1 MIRCFSMS
9 ESLEKATPLELDM
22 LILQKKISQGDFD
35 NISVFS
41 EDILNRS
48 RSTSERDH
56 FIEARV
62 RMERALLGLVDPSLV
77 GNELRWCVDRLNAIC
92 SGSPLHGLALL
103 NLANWHRNVGES
115 IMSLVVHADIS
126 KEYGH
131 PEDIIGLSRLEA
143 ARIYV
148 TLNDL
153 DPAMRHFWAA
163 RKYFTNSNMASESLV
178 CYLEW
183 LDLALEEVSETAPN
197 MENRVENAAPRES
210 AGATWVPS
218 NPNDITE
225 IVEELIPILTEDLSG
240 ESRNDIGLIIDSS
253 NMLGVGK
260 WKRILIER
268 KSEIQ
273 DLKVLEALQS

>member
-1 MIRCFSMS
+1 MS
-9 ESLEKATPLELDM
+9 ESLDKATPLELDI
-22 LILQKKISQGDFD
+22 LILQKKISQGDLE
-35 NISVFS
+35 NIGIFS
-41 EDILNRS
+41 EEILNRS
-48 RSTSERDH
+48 RTTSERDH
-56 FIEARV
+56 LIEARV
-62 RMERALLGLVDPSLV
+62 RMERALLGITDTSLV

-92 SGSPLHGLALL
+92 PGSPLHGLALL

-153 DPAMRHFWAA
+153 DPAMRHLWSA
-163 RKYFTNSNMASESLV
+163 RKYFTNTNMTSESLV
-178 CYLEW
+178 CSLEW
-183 LDLALEEVSETAPN
+183 LDLALEEVSETAPE
-197 MENRVENAAPRES
+197 MENRLENAAPRES
-210 AGATWVPS
+210 AGSTWIPS
-218 NPNDITE
+218 NPNDVIE
-225 IVEELIPILTEDLSG
+225 IVEELIPILTKNLSG
-240 ESRNDIGLIIDSS
+240 ENRNDIGLIIDSS
-253 NMLGVGK
+253 NILKVDS
-260 WKRILIER
+260 WKKILLER

>member
-1 MIRCFSMS
+1 M
-9 ESLEKATPLELDM
+9 E
-22 LILQKKISQGDFD
+22 
-35 NISVFS
+35 NIGIFS
-41 EDILNRS
+41 EEILNRS
-48 RSTSERDH
+48 RTTSERDH
-56 FIEARV
+56 LIEARV
-62 RMERALLGLVDPSLV
+62 RMERALLGITDTSLV

-92 SGSPLHGLALL
+92 PGSPLHGLALL

-153 DPAMRHFWAA
+153 DPAMRHLWSA
-163 RKYFTNSNMASESLV
+163 RKYFTNTNMTSESLV
-178 CYLEW
+178 CSLEW
-183 LDLALEEVSETAPN
+183 LDLALEEVSETAPE
-197 MENRVENAAPRES
+197 MENRLENAAPRES
-210 AGATWVPS
+210 AGSTWIPS
-218 NPNDITE
+218 NPNDVIE
-225 IVEELIPILTEDLSG
+225 IVEELIPILTKNLSG
-240 ESRNDIGLIIDSS
+240 ENRNDIGLIIDSS
-253 NMLGVGK
+253 NILKVDS
-260 WKRILIER
+260 WKKILLER

>member
-1 MIRCFSMS
+1 MS
-9 ESLEKATPLELDM
+9 ESLDKATPLELDM
-22 LILQKKISQGDFD
+22 LILQKKISQGDFE
-35 NISVFS
+35 NIELFS

-48 RSTSERDH
+48 RTTAERDH
-56 FIEARV
+56 LIEARV
-62 RMERALLGLVDPSLV
+62 RMERALLGIVDPSLV

-92 SGSPLHGLALL
+92 PGSPLHGLALL

-126 KEYGH
+126 KAYGH

-153 DPAMRHFWAA
+153 DSAMRHFWSA
-163 RKYFTNSNMASESLV
+163 RKYFTNCNMGSESLV
-178 CYLEW
+178 CSLEW

>member
-1 MIRCFSMS
+1 MS

-22 LILQKKISQGDFD
+22 LILQKKISQGDLE
-35 NISVFS
+35 NLSNFS

-48 RSTSERDH
+48 RTTDERDH
-56 FIEARV
+56 LIEARV
-62 RMERALLGLVDPSLV
+62 RMERALLGITDTSLV
-77 GNELRWCVDRLNAIC
+77 GSELRWCVDRLNALC
-92 SGSPLHGLALL
+92 PGSPLHGLALL

-153 DPAMRHFWAA
+153 DPAMRHLWSA
-163 RKYFTNSNMASESLV
+163 RKYFTNTNMTSESLV
-178 CYLEW
+178 CSLEW
-183 LDLALEEVSETAPN
+183 LDLALEEVSENAPD
-197 MENRVENAAPRES
+197 MENRLENAAPRES
-210 AGATWVPS
+210 AGSTWIPS
-218 NPNDITE
+218 NPNDVIE
-225 IVEELIPILTEDLSG
+225 IVEELIPILTKNLSG
-240 ESRNDIGLIIDSS
+240 ENRNDIGLIIDSS
-253 NMLGVGK
+253 NILKVDS
-260 WKRILIER
+260 WKKILLER

>member
-1 MIRCFSMS
+1 MRVYPMG
-9 ESLEKATPLELDM
+9 ESLDKATPLELDM
-22 LILQKKISQGDFD
+22 LILQKKISQGDLE
-35 NISVFS
+35 NIGIFS
-41 EDILNRS
+41 EEILNRS
-48 RSTSERDH
+48 RTTSERDH
-56 FIEARV
+56 LIEARV
-62 RMERALLGLVDPSLV
+62 RMERALLGITDTSLV

-92 SGSPLHGLALL
+92 PGSPLHGLALL

-153 DPAMRHFWAA
+153 DPAMRHLWSA
-163 RKYFTNSNMASESLV
+163 RKYFTNTNMTSESLV
-178 CYLEW
+178 CSLEW
-183 LDLALEEVSETAPN
+183 LDLALEEVSETAPE
-197 MENRVENAAPRES
+197 MENRLENAAPRES
-210 AGATWVPS
+210 AGSTWIPS
-218 NPNDITE
+218 NPNDVIE
-225 IVEELIPILTEDLSG
+225 IVEELIPILTKNLSG
-240 ESRNDIGLIIDSS
+240 ENRNDIGLIIDSS
-253 NMLGVGK
+253 NILEVDS
-260 WKRILIER
+260 WKKILLER

>member
-1 MIRCFSMS
+1 MS
-9 ESLEKATPLELDM
+9 ESLDKATSLELDM
-22 LILQKKISQGDFD
+22 LILQKKISQGDLE
-35 NISVFS
+35 NIGIFS
-41 EDILNRS
+41 EEILNRS
-48 RSTSERDH
+48 RTTSERDH
-56 FIEARV
+56 LIEARV
-62 RMERALLGLVDPSLV
+62 RMERALLGITDTSLV

-92 SGSPLHGLALL
+92 PGSPLHGLALL

-153 DPAMRHFWAA
+153 DPAMRHLWSA
-163 RKYFTNSNMASESLV
+163 RKYFTNTNMTSESLV
-178 CYLEW
+178 CSLEW
-183 LDLALEEVSETAPN
+183 LDLALEEVSENAPD
-197 MENRVENAAPRES
+197 MENRLENAAPRES
-210 AGATWVPS
+210 AGSTWIPS
-218 NPNDITE
+218 NPNDVIE
-225 IVEELIPILTEDLSG
+225 IVEELIPILTKNLSG
-240 ESRNDIGLIIDSS
+240 ENRNDIGLIIDSS
-253 NMLGVGK
+253 NILEVDS
-260 WKRILIER
+260 WKKILLER

>member
-1 MIRCFSMS
+1 MS
-9 ESLEKATPLELDM
+9 ESLDKATPLELDM
-22 LILQKKISQGDFD
+22 LILQKKISQGDFE
-35 NISVFS
+35 NIELFS

-48 RSTSERDH
+48 RTTAERDH
-56 FIEARV
+56 LIEARV
-62 RMERALLGLVDPSLV
+62 RMERALLGIIDPSLV

-92 SGSPLHGLALL
+92 SGSPLQGLALL

-153 DPAMRHFWAA
+153 DPAMRHFWSA
-163 RKYFTNSNMASESLV
+163 RKYFTNSNMTSESLV
-178 CYLEW
+178 CSLEW
-183 LDLALEEVSETAPN
+183 LDLALEEVSATAPD
-197 MENRVENAAPRES
+197 MGNRLKNAAPRES
-210 AGATWVPS
+210 AGSTWIPS
-218 NPNDITE
+218 NPNDVVE
-225 IVEELIPILTEDLSG
+225 IVEELIPILTKDLSG

-253 NMLGVGK
+253 NMLGVHE
-260 WKRILIER
+260 WKKILIER

>member
-1 MIRCFSMS
+1 MRAFLMS
-9 ESLEKATPLELDM
+9 ESLDKATSLELDM
-22 LILQKKISQGDFD
+22 LILQKKISQGDLE
-35 NISVFS
+35 NIGIFS
-41 EDILNRS
+41 EEILNRS

-56 FIEARV
+56 LIEARV
-62 RMERALLGLVDPSLV
+62 RMERALLGITDTSLV

-92 SGSPLHGLALL
+92 PGSPLHGLALL

-153 DPAMRHFWAA
+153 DPAMRHLWSA
-163 RKYFTNSNMASESLV
+163 RKYFTNTNMTSESLV
-178 CYLEW
+178 CSLEW
-183 LDLALEEVSETAPN
+183 LDLALEEVSENAPD
-197 MENRVENAAPRES
+197 MENRLENAAPRES
-210 AGATWVPS
+210 AGSTWIPS
-218 NPNDITE
+218 NPNDVIE
-225 IVEELIPILTEDLSG
+225 IVEELIPILTKNLSG
-240 ESRNDIGLIIDSS
+240 ENRNDIGLIIDSS
-253 NMLGVGK
+253 NSLKVDS
-260 WKRILIER
+260 WKKILLER

>member
-1 MIRCFSMS
+1 MS
-9 ESLEKATPLELDM
+9 ESLDKATSLELDM
-22 LILQKKISQGDFD
+22 LILQKKISQGDLE
-35 NISVFS
+35 NIGIFS
-41 EDILNRS
+41 EEILNRS

-56 FIEARV
+56 LIEARV
-62 RMERALLGLVDPSLV
+62 RMERALLGITDTSLV

-92 SGSPLHGLALL
+92 PGSPLHGLALL

-153 DPAMRHFWAA
+153 DPAMRHLWSA
-163 RKYFTNSNMASESLV
+163 RKYFTNTNMTSESLV
-178 CYLEW
+178 CSLEW
-183 LDLALEEVSETAPN
+183 LDLALEEVSENAPD
-197 MENRVENAAPRES
+197 MENRLENAAPRES
-210 AGATWVPS
+210 AGSTWIPS
-218 NPNDITE
+218 NPNDVIE
-225 IVEELIPILTEDLSG
+225 IVEELIPILTKNLSG
-240 ESRNDIGLIIDSS
+240 ANRNDIGLIIDSS
-253 NMLGVGK
+253 NILKVDS
-260 WKRILIER
+260 WKKILVER

>member
-1 MIRCFSMS
+1 MG
-9 ESLEKATPLELDM
+9 ESLDKATPLELDM
-22 LILQKKISQGDFD
+22 LILQKKISQGDLE
-35 NISVFS
+35 NIGIFS
-41 EDILNRS
+41 EEILNRS

-56 FIEARV
+56 LIEARV
-62 RMERALLGLVDPSLV
+62 RMERALLGITDTSLV

-92 SGSPLHGLALL
+92 PGSPLHGLALL

-153 DPAMRHFWAA
+153 DPAMRHLWSA
-163 RKYFTNSNMASESLV
+163 RKYFTNTNMTSESLV
-178 CYLEW
+178 CSLEW
-183 LDLALEEVSETAPN
+183 LDLALEEVSETAPE
-197 MENRVENAAPRES
+197 MENRLENAAPRES
-210 AGATWVPS
+210 AGSTWIPS
-218 NPNDITE
+218 NPNDVIE
-225 IVEELIPILTEDLSG
+225 IVEELIPILTKNLSG
-240 ESRNDIGLIIDSS
+240 ENRNDIGLIIDSS
-253 NMLGVGK
+253 NILKVDS
-260 WKRILIER
+260 WKKILLER

>member
-1 MIRCFSMS
+1 MS
-9 ESLEKATPLELDM
+9 KSLDKATSLELDM
-22 LILQKKISQGDFD
+22 LILQKKISQGDLE
-35 NISVFS
+35 NIGIFS
-41 EDILNRS
+41 EEILNRS

-56 FIEARV
+56 LIEARV
-62 RMERALLGLVDPSLV
+62 RMERALLGITDTSLV

-92 SGSPLHGLALL
+92 PGSPLHGLALL

-153 DPAMRHFWAA
+153 DPAMRHLWSA
-163 RKYFTNSNMASESLV
+163 RKYFTNTNMTSESLV
-178 CYLEW
+178 CSLEW
-183 LDLALEEVSETAPN
+183 LDLALEEVSENAPD
-197 MENRVENAAPRES
+197 MENRLENAAPRES
-210 AGATWVPS
+210 AGSTWIPS
-218 NPNDITE
+218 NPNDVIE
-225 IVEELIPILTEDLSG
+225 IVEELIPILTKNLSG
-240 ESRNDIGLIIDSS
+240 ENRNDIGLIIDSS
-253 NMLGVGK
+253 NILKVDS
-260 WKRILIER
+260 WKKILLER

>member
-1 MIRCFSMS
+1 MG
-9 ESLEKATPLELDM
+9 ESLDKATPLELDM
-22 LILQKKISQGDFD
+22 LILQKKISQGDLE
-35 NISVFS
+35 NIGIFS
-41 EDILNRS
+41 EEILNRS
-48 RSTSERDH
+48 RTTSERDH
-56 FIEARV
+56 LIEARV
-62 RMERALLGLVDPSLV
+62 RMERALLGITDTSLV

-92 SGSPLHGLALL
+92 PGSPLHGLALL

-153 DPAMRHFWAA
+153 DPAMRHLWSA
-163 RKYFTNSNMASESLV
+163 RKYFTNTNMTSESLV
-178 CYLEW
+178 CSLEW
-183 LDLALEEVSETAPN
+183 LDLALEEVSETAPE
-197 MENRVENAAPRES
+197 MENRLENAAPRES
-210 AGATWVPS
+210 ACSTWIPS
-218 NPNDITE
+218 NPNDVIE
-225 IVEELIPILTEDLSG
+225 IVEELIPILTKNLSG
-240 ESRNDIGLIIDSS
+240 ENRNDIGLIIDSS
-253 NMLGVGK
+253 NILKVDS
-260 WKRILIER
+260 WKKILQER

>member
-1 MIRCFSMS
+1 MRVYPMS
-9 ESLEKATPLELDM
+9 ESLDKATSLELDM
-22 LILQKKISQGDFD
+22 LILQKKISQGDLE
-35 NISVFS
+35 NIGIFS
-41 EDILNRS
+41 EEILNRS

-56 FIEARV
+56 LIEARV
-62 RMERALLGLVDPSLV
+62 RMERALLGITDTSLV

-92 SGSPLHGLALL
+92 PGSPLHGLALL

-153 DPAMRHFWAA
+153 DPAMRHLWSA
-163 RKYFTNSNMASESLV
+163 RKYFTNTNMTSESLV
-178 CYLEW
+178 CSLEW
-183 LDLALEEVSETAPN
+183 LDLALEEVSENAPD
-197 MENRVENAAPRES
+197 MENRLENAAPRES
-210 AGATWVPS
+210 AGSTWIPS
-218 NPNDITE
+218 NPNDVIE
-225 IVEELIPILTEDLSG
+225 IVEELIPILTKNLSG
-240 ESRNDIGLIIDSS
+240 ANRNDIGLIIDSS
-253 NMLGVGK
+253 NILKVDS
-260 WKRILIER
+260 WKKILLER

>member
-1 MIRCFSMS
+1 MRVYPMS
-9 ESLEKATPLELDM
+9 ESLDKATSLELDM
-22 LILQKKISQGDFD
+22 LILQKKISQGDLE
-35 NISVFS
+35 NIGIFS
-41 EDILNRS
+41 EEILNRS

-56 FIEARV
+56 LIEARV
-62 RMERALLGLVDPSLV
+62 RMERALLGITDTSLV

-92 SGSPLHGLALL
+92 PGSPLHGLALL

-153 DPAMRHFWAA
+153 DPAMRHLWSA
-163 RKYFTNSNMASESLV
+163 RKYFTNTNMTSESLV
-178 CYLEW
+178 CSLEW
-183 LDLALEEVSETAPN
+183 LDLALEEVSETAPE
-197 MENRVENAAPRES
+197 MENRLENAAPRES
-210 AGATWVPS
+210 AGSTWIPS
-218 NPNDITE
+218 NPNDVIE
-225 IVEELIPILTEDLSG
+225 IVEELIPILTKNLSG
-240 ESRNDIGLIIDSS
+240 ENRNDIGLIIDSS
-253 NMLGVGK
+253 NILKVDS
-260 WKRILIER
+260 WKKILLER

>member
-1 MIRCFSMS
+1 MRAFLMS
-9 ESLEKATPLELDM
+9 ESLDKATSLELDM
-22 LILQKKISQGDFD
+22 LILQKKISQGDLE
-35 NISVFS
+35 NIGIFS
-41 EDILNRS
+41 EEILNRS

-56 FIEARV
+56 LIEARV
-62 RMERALLGLVDPSLV
+62 RMERALLGITDTSLV

-92 SGSPLHGLALL
+92 PGSPLHGLALL

-153 DPAMRHFWAA
+153 DPAMRHLWSA
-163 RKYFTNSNMASESLV
+163 RKYFTNTNMTSESLV
-178 CYLEW
+178 CSLEW
-183 LDLALEEVSETAPN
+183 LDLALEEVSENAPD
-197 MENRVENAAPRES
+197 MENRLENAAPRES
-210 AGATWVPS
+210 AGSTWIPS
-218 NPNDITE
+218 NPNDVIE
-225 IVEELIPILTEDLSG
+225 IVEELIPILTKNLSG
-240 ESRNDIGLIIDSS
+240 ENRNDIGLIIDSS
-253 NMLGVGK
+253 NILKVDS
-260 WKRILIER
+260 WKKILLER

>member
-1 MIRCFSMS
+1 MIRCISMG

-22 LILQKKISQGDFD
+22 LILQKKISQGDLH
-35 NISVFS
+35 NINLFS

-48 RSTSERDH
+48 RTTTERDH
-56 FIEARV
+56 LIEARV
-62 RMERALLGLVDPSLV
+62 RMERALLGIVDISMV

-92 SGSPLHGLALL
+92 PGSPLHGLALL

-126 KEYGH
+126 REYGH
-131 PEDIIGLSRLEA
+131 PEDIMGLSRLEA

-153 DPAMRHFWAA
+153 DPAMRHFWSA
-163 RKYFTNSNMASESLV
+163 RKYFTNTNMTSESLV
-178 CYLEW
+178 CSLEW
-183 LDLALEEVSETAPN
+183 LDLALEEVSDNAPN
-197 MENRVENAAPRES
+197 MESRLENAVPRES
-210 AGATWVPS
+210 AGSTWVPS
-218 NPNDITE
+218 NPNDVVE
-225 IVEELIPILTEDLSG
+225 IVEELIPILTKDLSG
-240 ESRNDIGLIIDSS
+240 ENRNDIGLIIDSS
-253 NMLGVGK
+253 NILGVGE
-260 WKRILIER
+260 WKKILIER

>member
-1 MIRCFSMS
+1 MRVYPMG
-9 ESLEKATPLELDM
+9 ESLDKATPLELDM
-22 LILQKKISQGDFD
+22 LILQKKISQGDLE
-35 NISVFS
+35 NIGIFS
-41 EDILNRS
+41 EEILNRS
-48 RSTSERDH
+48 RTTSERDH
-56 FIEARV
+56 LIEARV
-62 RMERALLGLVDPSLV
+62 RMERALLGITDTSLV

-92 SGSPLHGLALL
+92 PGSPLHGLALL

-153 DPAMRHFWAA
+153 DPAMRHLWSA
-163 RKYFTNSNMASESLV
+163 RKYFTNTNMTSESLV
-178 CYLEW
+178 CSLEW
-183 LDLALEEVSETAPN
+183 LDLALEEVSENAPD
-197 MENRVENAAPRES
+197 MENRLENAAPRES
-210 AGATWVPS
+210 AGSTWIPS
-218 NPNDITE
+218 NPNDVIE
-225 IVEELIPILTEDLSG
+225 IVEELIPILTKNLSG
-240 ESRNDIGLIIDSS
+240 ENRNDIGLIIDSS
-253 NMLGVGK
+253 NILKVDS
-260 WKRILIER
+260 WKKILLER

>member
-1 MIRCFSMS
+1 MRVYPMS
-9 ESLEKATPLELDM
+9 ESLDKATPLELDM
-22 LILQKKISQGDFD
+22 LILQKKISQGDLE
-35 NISVFS
+35 NIGIFS
-41 EDILNRS
+41 EEILNRS
-48 RSTSERDH
+48 RTTSERDH
-56 FIEARV
+56 LIEARV
-62 RMERALLGLVDPSLV
+62 RMERALLGITDTSLV

-92 SGSPLHGLALL
+92 PGSPLHGLALL

-153 DPAMRHFWAA
+153 DPAMRHLWSA
-163 RKYFTNSNMASESLV
+163 RKYFTNTNMTSESLV
-178 CYLEW
+178 CSLEW
-183 LDLALEEVSETAPN
+183 LDLALEEVSETAPE
-197 MENRVENAAPRES
+197 MENRLENAAPRES
-210 AGATWVPS
+210 AGSTWIPS
-218 NPNDITE
+218 NPNDVIE
-225 IVEELIPILTEDLSG
+225 IVEELIPILTKNLSG
-240 ESRNDIGLIIDSS
+240 ENRNDIGLIIDSS
-253 NMLGVGK
+253 NILEVDS
-260 WKRILIER
+260 WKKILLER

>member
-1 MIRCFSMS
+1 MS
-9 ESLEKATPLELDM
+9 ESLDKATPLELDM
-22 LILQKKISQGDFD
+22 LVLQKKISQGDLE
-35 NISVFS
+35 NIGIFS
-41 EDILNRS
+41 EEILNRS

-56 FIEARV
+56 LIEARV
-62 RMERALLGLVDPSLV
+62 RMERALLGITDTSLV
-77 GNELRWCVDRLNAIC
+77 GNELRWCVDRLNALC
-92 SGSPLHGLALL
+92 PGSPLHGLALL

-178 CYLEW
+178 CSLEW
-183 LDLALEEVSETAPN
+183 LDLALEEVSEKAPD
-197 MENRVENAAPRES
+197 MENRMENAAPRES
-210 AGATWVPS
+210 AGATWIPS

-240 ESRNDIGLIIDSS
+240 VTRNDIGLIIDSS
-253 NMLGVGK
+253 NMLGVHK

>member
-1 MIRCFSMS
+1 MG
-9 ESLEKATPLELDM
+9 ESLDKATPLELDM
-22 LILQKKISQGDFD
+22 LILQKKISQGDLE
-35 NISVFS
+35 NIGIFS
-41 EDILNRS
+41 EEILNRS

-56 FIEARV
+56 LIEARV
-62 RMERALLGLVDPSLV
+62 RMERALLGITDTSLV

-92 SGSPLHGLALL
+92 PGSPLHGLALL

-153 DPAMRHFWAA
+153 DPAMRHLWSA
-163 RKYFTNSNMASESLV
+163 RKYFTNTNMTSESLV
-178 CYLEW
+178 CSLEW
-183 LDLALEEVSETAPN
+183 LDLALEEVSENAPD
-197 MENRVENAAPRES
+197 MENRLENAAPRES
-210 AGATWVPS
+210 AGSTWIPS
-218 NPNDITE
+218 NPNDVIE
-225 IVEELIPILTEDLSG
+225 IVEELIPILTKNLSG
-240 ESRNDIGLIIDSS
+240 ENRNDIGLIIDSS
-253 NMLGVGK
+253 NILKVDS
-260 WKRILIER
+260 WKKILLER

>member
-1 MIRCFSMS
+1 MS

-22 LILQKKISQGDFD
+22 LILQKKISQGDLE
-35 NISVFS
+35 NLSNFS

-48 RSTSERDH
+48 RTSDERDH
-56 FIEARV
+56 LIEARV
-62 RMERALLGLVDPSLV
+62 RMERALLGITDTSLV
-77 GNELRWCVDRLNAIC
+77 GSELRWCVDRLNALC
-92 SGSPLHGLALL
+92 PGSPLHGLALL

-153 DPAMRHFWAA
+153 DPAMRHLWSA
-163 RKYFTNSNMASESLV
+163 RKYFTNTNMTSESLV
-178 CYLEW
+178 CSLEW
-183 LDLALEEVSETAPN
+183 LDLALEEVSENAPD
-197 MENRVENAAPRES
+197 MENRLENAAPRES
-210 AGATWVPS
+210 AGSTWIPS
-218 NPNDITE
+218 NPNDVIE
-225 IVEELIPILTEDLSG
+225 IVEELIPILTKNLSG
-240 ESRNDIGLIIDSS
+240 ENRNDIGLIIDSS
-253 NMLGVGK
+253 NILKVDS
-260 WKRILIER
+260 WKKILLER

>member
-1 MIRCFSMS
+1 MRVYPMS
-9 ESLEKATPLELDM
+9 ESLDKATPLELDI
-22 LILQKKISQGDFD
+22 LILQKKISQGDLE
-35 NISVFS
+35 NIGIFS
-41 EDILNRS
+41 EEILNRS
-48 RSTSERDH
+48 RTTSERDH
-56 FIEARV
+56 LIEARV
-62 RMERALLGLVDPSLV
+62 RMERALLGITDTSLV

-92 SGSPLHGLALL
+92 PGSPLHGLALL

-153 DPAMRHFWAA
+153 DPAMRHLWSA
-163 RKYFTNSNMASESLV
+163 RKYFTNTNMTSESLV
-178 CYLEW
+178 CSLEW
-183 LDLALEEVSETAPN
+183 LDLALEEVSETAPE
-197 MENRVENAAPRES
+197 MENRLENAAPRES
-210 AGATWVPS
+210 AGSTWIPS
-218 NPNDITE
+218 NPNDVIE
-225 IVEELIPILTEDLSG
+225 IVEELIPILTKNLSG
-240 ESRNDIGLIIDSS
+240 ENRNDIGLIIDSS
-253 NMLGVGK
+253 NILKVDS
-260 WKRILIER
+260 WKKILQER

>member
-1 MIRCFSMS
+1 MG
-9 ESLEKATPLELDM
+9 ESLDKATPLELDM
-22 LILQKKISQGDFD
+22 LILQKKISQGDLE
-35 NISVFS
+35 NIGIFS
-41 EDILNRS
+41 EEILNRS
-48 RSTSERDH
+48 RTTSERDH
-56 FIEARV
+56 LIEARV
-62 RMERALLGLVDPSLV
+62 RMERALLGITDTSLV

-92 SGSPLHGLALL
+92 PGSPLHGLALL

-153 DPAMRHFWAA
+153 DPAMRHLWSA
-163 RKYFTNSNMASESLV
+163 RKYFTNTNMTSESLV
-178 CYLEW
+178 CSLEW
-183 LDLALEEVSETAPN
+183 LDLALEEVSETAPE
-197 MENRVENAAPRES
+197 MENRLENAAPRES
-210 AGATWVPS
+210 AGSTWIPS
-218 NPNDITE
+218 NPNDVIE
-225 IVEELIPILTEDLSG
+225 IVEELIPILTKNLSG
-240 ESRNDIGLIIDSS
+240 ENRNDIGLIIDSS
-253 NMLGVGK
+253 NILEVDS
-260 WKRILIER
+260 WKKILLER

>member
-1 MIRCFSMS
+1 MS
-9 ESLEKATPLELDM
+9 ESLDKATSLELDM
-22 LILQKKISQGDFD
+22 LILQKKISQGDLE
-35 NISVFS
+35 NIGIFS
-41 EDILNRS
+41 EEILNRS

-56 FIEARV
+56 LIEARV
-62 RMERALLGLVDPSLV
+62 RMERALLGITDTSLV

-92 SGSPLHGLALL
+92 PGSPLHGLALL

-153 DPAMRHFWAA
+153 DPAMRHLWSA
-163 RKYFTNSNMASESLV
+163 RKYFTNTNMTSESLV
-178 CYLEW
+178 CSLEW
-183 LDLALEEVSETAPN
+183 LDLALEEVSENAPD
-197 MENRVENAAPRES
+197 MENRLENAAPRES
-210 AGATWVPS
+210 AGSTWIPS
-218 NPNDITE
+218 NPNDVID
-225 IVEELIPILTEDLSG
+225 IVEELIPILTKNLSG
-240 ESRNDIGLIIDSS
+240 ENRNDIGLIIDSS
-253 NMLGVGK
+253 NILKVDS
-260 WKRILIER
+260 WKKILLER

>member
-1 MIRCFSMS
+1 MS

-22 LILQKKISQGDFD
+22 LILQKKISQGDLE
-35 NISVFS
+35 NIGNFS

-48 RSTSERDH
+48 RTSDERDH
-56 FIEARV
+56 LIEARV
-62 RMERALLGLVDPSLV
+62 RMERALLGITDTSLV
-77 GNELRWCVDRLNAIC
+77 GSELRWCVDRLNALC
-92 SGSPLHGLALL
+92 PGSPLHGLALL

-153 DPAMRHFWAA
+153 DPAMRHLWSA
-163 RKYFTNSNMASESLV
+163 RKFFTNTNMTSESLV
-178 CYLEW
+178 CSLEW
-183 LDLALEEVSETAPN
+183 LDLALEEVSESAPS
-197 MENRVENAAPRES
+197 MELRLENAAPRES
-210 AGATWVPS
+210 AGATWIPS
-218 NPNDITE
+218 NPKDIVE
-225 IVEELIPILTEDLSG
+225 IVEELMPILTQNLSG
-240 ESRNDIGLIIDSS
+240 INRNDIGLIIDSS
-253 NMLGVGK
+253 NILGVDE
-260 WKRILIER
+260 WKDILFER